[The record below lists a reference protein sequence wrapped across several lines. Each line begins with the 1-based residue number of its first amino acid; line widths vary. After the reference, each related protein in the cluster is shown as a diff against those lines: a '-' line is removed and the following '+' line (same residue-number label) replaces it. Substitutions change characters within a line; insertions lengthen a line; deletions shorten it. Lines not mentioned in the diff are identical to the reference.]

1 LDPSL
6 IVLKEKNM
14 SDRNQRALDPTDATQ
29 KTSAPEMEEER
40 ESVRRNLKGPVAI
53 VFGAL
58 AAGMSLYHLFT
69 SSFWMPP
76 QFQHRAVHLA
86 LALALIYLLYP
97 GTLKRRGEKAVAWY
111 DLAAVFLSLGIGA
124 FLVLDYMN
132 IVFRAGDPTTLDI
145 VLGSLTIVLV
155 LEATRRT
162 MGWPLVIVAVAFL
175 AYAIWGHLIPGTL
188 GHRPYSFKRIIEHMF
203 LTAEGIYGVSI
214 YVTATYVF
222 IFISLGAFLTE
233 TGGGK
238 SFIDLAFAITG
249 RYRGGPAKAA
259 VVASG
264 LMGTISGSSFAN
276 VAGTGVFTIPLMKS
290 VGYKPTFAGGVE
302 AAASTGGQIMPPV
315 MGAAAFIM
323 AEMTGVS
330 YGQII
335 ICAAIPAVLYY
346 VSVFL
351 MVDMEAAK
359 IGLRGLSKEKLP
371 DLKQVLKDGAFLLI
385 APFSILYMLIAG
397 YSPIKASVV
406 AVGFVIFASF
416 LSPKTRLTPK
426 KFYAALVSG
435 AKASLSIVAACA
447 VAGIIVGVVTL
458 TGCGLKFA
466 DLVLALARGSLYPAL
481 ILTMVACIVMS
492 MGMPTTALY
501 IILGAMV
508 APGLVKLNLNV
519 VAAHMFIFY
528 YGCMAAVTPPVAL
541 SSYLAASIAGA
552 DPTRTAFQGLKLALS
567 AFILPFI
574 FVLDPSLL
582 LIDTAPGHATL
593 IFLTAL
599 LGITALAAALEG
611 YLMRPLQAW
620 QRITLAIAALVLI
633 VPGIVTD
640 LVGAVLFVA
649 VLGFVAMQNKK
660 EKRLKE

>member
-1 LDPSL
+1 MPDHKEGTPPDHETVSE
-6 IVLKEKNM
+6 VLSHE
-14 SDRNQRALDPTDATQ
+14 
-29 KTSAPEMEEER
+29 APAVEQEEER
-40 ESVRRNLKGPVAI
+40 ESTRRKLVGPAGI
-53 VFGAL
+53 AFGVI

-76 QFQHRAVHLA
+76 QFQHRAIHLA
-86 LALALIYLLYP
+86 LALALTYLLYP
-97 GTLKRRGEKAVAWY
+97 GTARRGGEKRVAWY
-111 DLAAVFLSLGIGA
+111 DLIAVLVSLGIGA

-132 IVFRAGDPTTLDI
+132 IVFRAGDPTTLDTF
-145 VLGSLTIVLV
+145 LGCVTIILV

-162 MGWPLVIVAVAFL
+162 MGWPLVIVASVFL
-175 AYAIWGHLIPGTL
+175 AYALWGHLIPGAL
-188 GHRPYSFKRIIEHMF
+188 GHRRYSFARVVEHMF
-203 LTAEGIYGVSI
+203 LTPEGIYGVSI

-222 IFISLGAFLTE
+222 IFILLGAFLTE

-238 SFIDLAFAITG
+238 SFIDLAFAVTG

-302 AAASTGGQIMPPV
+302 AAASTGGQIMPPI

-323 AEMTGVS
+323 AEMTGVP
-330 YGQII
+330 YGEII

-346 VSVFL
+346 VSVFI

-359 IGLRGLSKEKLP
+359 MGLRGLPKEDLP
-371 DLKQVLKDGAFLLI
+371 NLKQVLKDGAFLLI
-385 APFSILYMLIAG
+385 APLSILYMLVAG

-416 LSPKTRLTPK
+416 LSPKTRLTPQ

-435 AKASLSIVAACA
+435 AQSALSIVAACA
-447 VAGIIVGVVTL
+447 VAGLIVGVVTL
-458 TGCGLKFA
+458 TGLGLKFA
-466 DLVLALARGSLYPAL
+466 DLVMAIAQGSLYPAL
-481 ILTMVACIVMS
+481 LLTMVACIVMS

-508 APGLVKLNLNV
+508 APGLVKLNINI
-519 VAAHMFIFY
+519 VAAHFFIFY

-552 DPTRTAFQGLKLALS
+552 DPTKTAFQGLKLALS

-574 FVLDPSLL
+574 FALDPSLL
-582 LIDTAPGHATL
+582 LIDTTVGHAFA
-593 IFLTAL
+593 ICLTAL

-611 YLMRPLQAW
+611 YLMRVLQLW
-620 QRITLAIAALVLI
+620 QRLVLAVAALVLI
-633 VPGIVTD
+633 IPGIITD
-640 LVGAVLFVA
+640 TIGAVLFALILLSV
-649 VLGFVAMQNKK
+649 VFQNKR
-660 EKRLKE
+660 EKAVAA

>member
-1 LDPSL
+1 MPDSKLETVSPRTGPVPEN
-6 IVLKEKNM
+6 IKK
-14 SDRNQRALDPTDATQ
+14 DAPVIEQ
-29 KTSAPEMEEER
+29 EEER
-40 ESVRRNLKGPVAI
+40 ESSRRKLVGPAGI
-53 VFGAL
+53 AFGVI

-76 QFQHRAVHLA
+76 QFQHRAIHLA
-86 LALALIYLLYP
+86 LALALAYLLYP
-97 GTLKRRGEKAVAWY
+97 GTLKRKGERRVAWY
-111 DLAAVFLSLGIGA
+111 DLIAVLLSLGIGA

-132 IVFRAGDPTTLDI
+132 IVFRAGDPTVVDTF
-145 VLGSLTIVLV
+145 LGCITIILV

-162 MGWPLVIVAVAFL
+162 MGWPLVIVASVFL
-175 AYAIWGHLIPGTL
+175 AYALWGHLIPGAL
-188 GHRPYSFKRIIEHMF
+188 GHRRYTFSRVVEHMF
-203 LTAEGIYGVSI
+203 LTPEGIYGVSI

-222 IFISLGAFLTE
+222 IFILLGAFLTE

-249 RYRGGPAKAA
+249 RHRGGPAKAA

-290 VGYKPTFAGGVE
+290 VGYRPAFAGGVE
-302 AAASTGGQIMPPV
+302 AAASTGGQIMPPI

-323 AEMTGVS
+323 AEMTGVP

-335 ICAAIPAVLYY
+335 VCAAIPAVLYY
-346 VSVFL
+346 VSVFI

-359 IGLRGLSKEKLP
+359 MNLRGMPKEALP
-371 DLKQVLKDGAFLLI
+371 NLKQVLKDGAFLLI
-385 APFSILYMLIAG
+385 APLSILYMLVAG

-426 KFYAALVSG
+426 KFHAALVSG
-435 AKASLSIVAACA
+435 AQSALSIVAACA
-447 VAGIIVGVVTL
+447 VAGLIVGVVTL
-458 TGCGLKFA
+458 TGLGLKFA
-466 DLVLALARGSLYPAL
+466 DLVMHLAQNSLYPAL
-481 ILTMVACIVMS
+481 VLTMVACIVMS

-508 APGLVKLNLNV
+508 APGLVKLNINI
-519 VAAHMFIFY
+519 VAAHFFIFY

-582 LIDTAPGHATL
+582 LIDATIGHA
-593 IFLTAL
+593 IGICLTAF
-599 LGITALAAALEG
+599 LGILALAAALEG
-611 YLMRPLQAW
+611 YLMRLLQLW
-620 QRITLAIAALVLI
+620 QRIVLACAALVLI
-633 VPGIVTD
+633 IPGMATD
-640 LVGAVLFVA
+640 LVGAALFAFILVTIII
-649 VLGFVAMQNKK
+649 QNKQHS
-660 EKRLKE
+660 RAAV